1 MSASVRRHVCTYSL
15 VGALL
20 VGSASPAI
28 ASGRGDDPQAVK
40 PTFDIALASATPYV
54 PGISAPVFDT
64 ATTPAPAQPSLTV
77 QRDGTAG
84 FAAPSVRRSL
94 IVSFAALQ
102 VLDAHSTMKAL
113 SGGGRE
119 ANPAMAGIASNRGAL
134 LAVKAGTS
142 AATAY
147 FAERLSRNHPRG
159 AIVLMAVLNGAYAA
173 VVAHNYR
180 VARRQ

>member
-1 MSASVRRHVCTYSL
+1 MSASIRRHVCTYSL

-20 VGSASPAI
+20 VGTASPAF
-28 ASGRGDDPQAVK
+28 ASGRGDDPQALT
-40 PTFDIALASATPYV
+40 PTFDLALASATPFV
-54 PGISAPVFDT
+54 PGVMAPVFES
-64 ATTPAPAQPSLTV
+64 AAAQPQPALTL
-77 QRDGTAG
+77 QRDGSAG

-102 VLDAHSTMKAL
+102 ALDAHSTMKAL

-119 ANPAMAGIASNRGAL
+119 SNPAMAGIASNRGAL
-134 LAVKAGTS
+134 LAVKAGTA

-147 FAERLSRNHPRG
+147 FAERLSRKHPRG

-180 VARRQ
+180 VARQQ